1 MAWSE
6 SKTVDSN
13 TLNESQ
19 DLMILKILKSL
30 KALSTDKLE
39 SESGINNS
47 TKLMQ
52 TMKQS
57 KMLKLSLTYAGIPKP
72 TILTTIST
80 AKIPVK
86 K

>member
-6 SKTVDSN
+6 SKTVDSS

-19 DLMILKILKSL
+19 DLIILKILKSL
-30 KALSTDKLE
+30 KALRTDKLE
-39 SESGINNS
+39 SESGMINS

-57 KMLKLSLTYAGIPKP
+57 KMLKLSLAYAGRPNPI
-72 TILTTIST
+72 ILMTIST

>member
-1 MAWSE
+1 
-6 SKTVDSN
+6 
-13 TLNESQ
+13 
-19 DLMILKILKSL
+19 MILKILKSL
-30 KALSTDKLE
+30 KALRTDKLE
-39 SESGINNS
+39 SESGMINS

-57 KMLKLSLTYAGIPKP
+57 KMLKLSLAYAGRPKP
-72 TILTTIST
+72 IILIIIST

>member
-1 MAWSE
+1 
-6 SKTVDSN
+6 
-13 TLNESQ
+13 
-19 DLMILKILKSL
+19 MILKILKSL

-39 SESGINNS
+39 SESGIINS

-57 KMLKLSLTYAGIPKP
+57 KMLKLSFAYAGSPKP
-72 TILTTIST
+72 IILTTISI

>member
-1 MAWSE
+1 
-6 SKTVDSN
+6 
-13 TLNESQ
+13 
-19 DLMILKILKSL
+19 MILKILKSL
-30 KALSTDKLE
+30 KALRTDKLE
-39 SESGINNS
+39 SESGMINS

-57 KMLKLSLTYAGIPKP
+57 KILKLSLAYAGSPKP
-72 TILTTIST
+72 IILISIST